1 MITDIF
7 GIPIKYEKW
16 NKENSLPLYIVGSY
30 DFKAAIIDTQRC
42 IMLIVKE
49 ELAAIPSLKQQIKRI
64 QEVDNVPIVFV
75 LPTVSSYRRKSLI
88 ENRIPFL
95 TDKQVYLPFIGT
107 LLIEQNEPDMKVEKF
122 MFSTQQLVLLYI
134 YSRRKKLYMA
144 EATERLPFSAMTM
157 SRAVKQLEA
166 VGLFSITKDGVN
178 KVIEAKYDSFELFEK
193 VKKYFSSPVRT
204 VGYLEKIKLTDDM
217 IVAGE
222 TALSEKTML
231 NPDRI
236 ETYAVYHKLFDK
248 RNIMKEL
255 VEPDKQIRL
264 ELWEYDP
271 KQFGNEGIADDL
283 SIVLSLMDSNDER
296 IEEAIEEMLERE
308 LR

>member
-7 GIPIKYEKW
+7 GIPIKYENW

-64 QEVDNVPIVFV
+64 QKVDNVPIVFV

-107 LLIEQNEPDMKVEKF
+107 LLIEQNEQDKKVEKF

-134 YSRRKKLYMA
+134 YSRKKKLYMA

-264 ELWEYDP
+264 EIWEYNP
-271 KQFGNEGIADDL
+271 KQFGNEVLADSL
-283 SIVLSLMDSNDER
+283 SVVLSLMNSDDER
-296 IEEAIEEMLERE
+296 VEEAIEEVLERE